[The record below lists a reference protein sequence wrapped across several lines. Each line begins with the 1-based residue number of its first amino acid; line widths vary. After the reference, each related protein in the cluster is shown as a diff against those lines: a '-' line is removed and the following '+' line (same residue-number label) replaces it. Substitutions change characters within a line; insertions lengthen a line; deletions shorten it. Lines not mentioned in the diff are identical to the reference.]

1 MKLAS
6 TGYLQA
12 HIYTSNAQLPL
23 SNVAVVVTSP
33 DGTAIAMR
41 ITDRSGLIDP
51 IEIPVPPLEE
61 SQEPGSGERPYTQ
74 VNLIAELPGYERIE
88 AENLQIFAGTT
99 TYQNLEMIPL
109 SSKPFGQNQT
119 IHYITPPQNL

>member
-1 MKLAS
+1 MAS

-41 ITDRSGLIDP
+41 ITDRSGLIAP

-61 SQEPGSGERPYTQ
+61 SQEPGSEERPYTQ
-74 VNLIAELPGYERIE
+74 VNLIVELPGFERIE

-109 SSKPFGQNQT
+109 STEPFGQNQT

>member
-1 MKLAS
+1 MAS

-41 ITDRSGLIDP
+41 ITDRSGLIAP

-61 SQEPGSGERPYTQ
+61 SQEPGAEERPYTQ
-74 VNLIAELPGYERIE
+74 VNLIAELPGFERIE

-109 SSKPFGQNQT
+109 SYQPFGQNQT
-119 IHYITPPQNL
+119 IRYITPPQNL

>member
-41 ITDRSGLIDP
+41 ITDQSGLIAP

-61 SQEPGSGERPYTQ
+61 SQEPGSEERPYTQ
-74 VNLIAELPGYERIE
+74 VNLIVELPGFERIE

-109 SSKPFGQNQT
+109 SSEPFGQNQT

>member
-109 SSKPFGQNQT
+109 STEPFGQNQT

>member
-1 MKLAS
+1 MAS

-23 SNVAVVVTSP
+23 NNVAVVVTSP

-109 SSKPFGQNQT
+109 SSKPFGQNRT
-119 IHYITPPQNL
+119 IRYITPPQNL

>member
-41 ITDRSGLIDP
+41 ITDRSGLIAP
-51 IEIPVPPLEE
+51 IEIPVPPREE
-61 SQEPGSGERPYTQ
+61 SREPGSEERPYTQ
-74 VNLIAELPGYERIE
+74 VNLIVELPGFERIE

-109 SSKPFGQNQT
+109 SSEPFGQNQT

>member
-74 VNLIAELPGYERIE
+74 VNLIAEIPGYERIE

-109 SSKPFGQNQT
+109 STEPFGQNRT

>member
-41 ITDRSGLIDP
+41 ITDQSGLIAP

-61 SQEPGSGERPYTQ
+61 SQEPGAEERPYTQ
-74 VNLIAELPGYERIE
+74 VNLIAELPGFERIE

-109 SSKPFGQNQT
+109 SSEPFGQNQT

>member
-1 MKLAS
+1 MAS

-99 TYQNLEMIPL
+99 TYQDLEMIPL
-109 SSKPFGQNQT
+109 SSKPFGQNRT
-119 IHYITPPQNL
+119 IRYITPPQNL

>member
-1 MKLAS
+1 MAS

-41 ITDRSGLIDP
+41 ITDQSGLIAP

-61 SQEPGSGERPYTQ
+61 SQEPGAEERPYTQ
-74 VNLIAELPGYERIE
+74 VNLIAELPGFERIE

-109 SSKPFGQNQT
+109 SSEPFGQNQT

>member
-61 SQEPGSGERPYTQ
+61 SQEPGSREQPYTQ

-109 SSKPFGQNQT
+109 STEPFGQNQT

>member
-1 MKLAS
+1 MAS

-33 DGTAIAMR
+33 DGTAIVMR

-109 SSKPFGQNQT
+109 STEPFGQNQT

>member
-1 MKLAS
+1 MAS

-41 ITDRSGLIDP
+41 ITDRSGLIAP
-51 IEIPVPPLEE
+51 IEIPVPPREE
-61 SQEPGSGERPYTQ
+61 SQEPGSEERPYTQ
-74 VNLIAELPGYERIE
+74 VNLIAELPGFERIE

-109 SSKPFGQNQT
+109 SYQPFGQNQT
-119 IHYITPPQNL
+119 IRYITPPQNL

>member
-1 MKLAS
+1 MAS

-61 SQEPGSGERPYTQ
+61 SQEPGSGESPYTQ

-109 SSKPFGQNQT
+109 STEPFGQNQT
-119 IHYITPPQNL
+119 IRYITPPQNL

>member
-23 SNVAVVVTSP
+23 SIVDVVVTSP

-41 ITDRSGLIDP
+41 ITDRSGLIAP
-51 IEIPVPPLEE
+51 IEIPVPPREE
-61 SQEPGSGERPYTQ
+61 SQEPGSEERPYTQ
-74 VNLIAELPGYERIE
+74 VNLIAELPGFERIE

-109 SSKPFGQNQT
+109 SSEPFGQNQT
-119 IHYITPPQNL
+119 IRYITPPQNL